1 MFELTEDTLMADP
14 QRALDVLAQ
23 LGEMGIGLALDD
35 FGTGYSSLAHLK
47 RLPVQELKIDR
58 SFVLDMSTDAEDA
71 VIVRS
76 TVDLARN
83 LGLRVVAEGVETAEA
98 YDQLAAYGCHVAQGF
113 LLSRPLPAPELTRWL
128 RRRGLVGASGVAT
141 AARPGRARWRA

>member
-83 LGLRVVAEGVETAEA
+83 LGLRVVAEGVETA
-98 YDQLAAYGCHVAQGF
+98 DVLAEVVASGCSLAQGYYF
-113 LLSRPLPAPELTRWL
+113 ARPLPPAELTAWVDARFPGSL
-128 RRRGLVGASGVAT
+128 AAIDGAHVRSLA
-141 AARPGRARWRA
+141 